1 MLGYI
6 KKDIH
11 NELTNL
17 SKNDN
22 KNGSQKFILRL
33 NWNKAIILSP
43 KVKYNSSCFVEIKF
57 AIDGSQLPMQQIQLN
72 FWHKF

>member
-33 NWNKAIILSP
+33 NWNKAIILPP
-43 KVKYNSSCFVEIKF
+43 KVKYRELILFRGN
-57 AIDGSQLPMQQIQLN
+57 
-72 FWHKF
+72 

>member
-33 NWNKAIILSP
+33 NWNKAIILPP

-57 AIDGSQLPMQQIQLN
+57 ATDGSQLPMQQIQLN

>member
-33 NWNKAIILSP
+33 NWNKAIILPP

-72 FWHKF
+72 FWRKF